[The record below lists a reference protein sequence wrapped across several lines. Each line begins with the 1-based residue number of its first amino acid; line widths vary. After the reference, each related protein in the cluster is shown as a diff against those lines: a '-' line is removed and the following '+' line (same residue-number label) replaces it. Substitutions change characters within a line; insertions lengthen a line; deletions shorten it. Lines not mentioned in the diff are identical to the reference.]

1 MTAPEESASA
11 PVAPPVH
18 EHPHGHLHGD
28 VPRDR
33 PNRLYQTAAWV
44 AIIAGILFIVGAV
57 FLTGFMLGRH
67 SGTGGWGHHARIDRM
82 GPPMGP
88 GMMGPGMMGPGMMG
102 PGMMAPGDSPRRPA
116 PSPSPAPPPRP

>member
-1 MTAPEESASA
+1 MAAPEESASA
-11 PVAPPVH
+11 PVAPSVH
-18 EHPHGHLHGD
+18 EHPHGHLHH
-28 VPRDR
+28 DR

-88 GMMGPGMMGPGMMG
+88 GMMGPGMMGPGMM
-102 PGMMAPGDSPRRPA
+102 APGDSPRRPA